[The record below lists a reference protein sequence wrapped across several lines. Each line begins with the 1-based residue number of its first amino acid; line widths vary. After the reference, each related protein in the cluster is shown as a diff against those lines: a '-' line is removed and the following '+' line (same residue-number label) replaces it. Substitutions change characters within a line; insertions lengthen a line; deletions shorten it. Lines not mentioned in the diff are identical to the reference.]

1 MHHLCTGGQVVP
13 VNPEKTKRIPVSLDM
28 DTAEKVAV
36 LAKRDRRS
44 VASWLRCC
52 VEDRVASDWKE

>member
-1 MHHLCTGGQVVP
+1 MP

-28 DTAEKVAV
+28 ETAQKVAE

-44 VASWLRCC
+44 VAAWLRCC
-52 VEDRVASDWKE
+52 VEDRVNQDWIDGAN

>member
-1 MHHLCTGGQVVP
+1 MP
-13 VNPEKTKRIPVSLDM
+13 VNPERTKRIPVSLDM

>member
-1 MHHLCTGGQVVP
+1 VP

-28 DTAEKVAV
+28 ETADKVAE

-52 VEDRVASDWKE
+52 VEDRVNADWKD